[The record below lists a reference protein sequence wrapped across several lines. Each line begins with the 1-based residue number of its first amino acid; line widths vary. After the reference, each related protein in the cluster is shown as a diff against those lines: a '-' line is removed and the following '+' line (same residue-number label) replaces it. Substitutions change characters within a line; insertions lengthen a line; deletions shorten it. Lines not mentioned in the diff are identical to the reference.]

1 MSGNINNDAIDQFR
15 SLTNASFEE
24 AQSYLTATDD
34 NIELAVLLYF
44 GDDIQAPPQSS
55 HEELAKLLYQQEE
68 KAAGVRAP
76 IPPRSDILFGNVNG
90 GGSYSIPNARRS
102 REQQHR
108 TFAGDIRKWIM
119 INIQSIGEFSSQ
131 ALNRDLWSN
140 DTVKDIIRA
149 HFCFLQYNSDSTDG
163 SKYINF
169 YPVYKY
175 PHVAVIDPRT
185 VWDSQLEPTEFIINV
200 TDFLDKYSL
209 NEEPNHSESST
220 AKKTSDGTSE
230 MSVDDQSKAE
240 PQISND
246 TGGDDQNTFLKKEKE
261 VPKVHPVF
269 EEIPYKSIFDS
280 IKPIERPDQTGPK
293 STSIKFRLEG
303 RHVIKKFN
311 KKDPVRYMF
320 EYLKASVPELN
331 DKFFELNYLRNNL
344 IEKIDETIEEA
355 GLINAAINVVL
366 G

>member
-24 AQSYLTATDD
+24 AQSFLTATDD
-34 NIELAVLLYF
+34 NVELAVLLYF

-55 HEELAKLLYQQEE
+55 QNTITTTTTENMTTATSNEELAKLLYQQEE
-68 KAAGVRAP
+68 KAAAVRAP

-108 TFAGDIRKWIM
+108 TFAGDIRPHHDMCAAKSSGKWIM

-185 VWDSQLEPTEFIINV
+185 V

-220 AKKTSDGTSE
+220 AKKTSDVT
-230 MSVDDQSKAE
+230 
-240 PQISND
+240 I
-246 TGGDDQNTFLKKEKE
+246 
-261 VPKVHPVF
+261 
-269 EEIPYKSIFDS
+269 
-280 IKPIERPDQTGPK
+280 IK
-293 STSIKFRLEG
+293 
-303 RHVIKKFN
+303 
-311 KKDPVRYMF
+311 
-320 EYLKASVPELN
+320 
-331 DKFFELNYLRNNL
+331 
-344 IEKIDETIEEA
+344 
-355 GLINAAINVVL
+355 
-366 G
+366 

>member
-108 TFAGDIRKWIM
+108 TFAGDIRPHHDMCAAKSSGKWIM

-185 VWDSQLEPTEFIINV
+185 V